1 MDRTN
6 LKLLGR
12 SFFLVALPFLLPS
25 CSDAP
30 TTVDADGDLTEA
42 EAVALAKSLGLES
55 LAFGETRSAA
65 AATAGAPQAAPS
77 KTQTI
82 SITYSLTRPC
92 FWGGT
97 VDSSGR
103 IGVQADTVA
112 DMAVVDITSTDV
124 HHGCVF
130 LVNDMRVAVSG
141 DPDVTTTIH
150 AASLAGEPQGTQSVG
165 MKGGVRWVT
174 DDGRS
179 GRCSLDILVEANP
192 GEAFESTRGEI
203 CGFTVDVTVQ
213 G

>member
-12 SFFLVALPFLLPS
+12 SIVLVALPFLLPS

-42 EAVALAKSLGLES
+42 EAVALARSLGLES
-55 LAFGETRSAA
+55 LAFGETRSAGV
-65 AATAGAPQAAPS
+65 ATVGTPQAAPS
-77 KTQTI
+77 RTQTI

-103 IGVQADTVA
+103 IGVEADTVA

-165 MKGGVRWVT
+165 MK
-174 DDGRS
+174 
-179 GRCSLDILVEANP
+179 
-192 GEAFESTRGEI
+192 
-203 CGFTVDVTVQ
+203 
-213 G
+213 